1 MKDFHYYLPVNL
13 IFGAGKAEET
23 GREAAKYGTKAMIVT
38 GRGSTK
44 RTGLLDR
51 TRRLLEAEG
60 MDVTVFDK
68 AEPNPLA
75 STVMRGAGI
84 AREHGCQLIV
94 GLGGGS
100 ILDCSKAIAFAACNE
115 GDIFDYIYGVRKGE
129 RALPLILVPTTCGTG
144 SEGNCFAVLTDDE
157 TKDKKSLR
165 DPLVIAK
172 ASIVDPQ
179 LMTTMPAGI
188 LASVGFDALCH
199 CMEGY
204 LSKNCD
210 PLTELL
216 ALEGIRLLGKNLP
229 KIYQEKAKGIEAWDD
244 MDQEA
249 WSAVTLASTYGG
261 MVIHH
266 AGVAAPHGLEH
277 PASGLRNITHGR
289 GLAALTPVICR
300 RSIPSAPDKYAEI
313 SRLLGGKDD
322 TDCVMILEQLLK
334 TLDLQTTLS
343 KEGVSAED
351 VDWMTQNAFKVS
363 AASIQNHPKV
373 FSEEEVK
380 EIYLEAL

>member
-51 TRRLLEAEG
+51 TKHLLAEEG
-60 MDVTVFDK
+60 MDVVIFDE

-75 STVMRGAGI
+75 STVMRGAKI
-84 AREHGCQLIV
+84 AREQGCQVIV

-100 ILDCSKAIAFAACNE
+100 ILDCSKAIAFAACNQ
-115 GDIFDYIYGVRKGE
+115 GNIFEYIYGVKKGDQ
-129 RALPLILVPTTCGTG
+129 ALPLILVPTTCGTG

-165 DPLVIAK
+165 DSLVIAK
-172 ASIVDPQ
+172 ASIIDPQ
-179 LMTTMPAGI
+179 LMTTMPSSI

-199 CMEGY
+199 CMEGF

-216 ALEGIRLLGKNLP
+216 ALKGIWLLGKNLP
-229 KIYQEKAKGIEAWDD
+229 KVYREREEGIESWSD

-249 WSAVTLASTYGG
+249 WSSVTLASTYGG

-300 RSIPSAPDKYAEI
+300 RSITSAPDKYAEI
-313 SRLLGGKDD
+313 SRLLGGKDE
-322 TDCVMILEQLLK
+322 TDCVKILEQFLDSLK
-334 TLDLQTTLS
+334 LRTTLS
-343 KEGVSAED
+343 KEGVFMED